1 MSFVEKEDDGVQ
13 LLVLR
18 RAVVGAVVGHD
29 DEHRLRV
36 RPEEQSTQK
45 QQILKNIKLRLRCF

>member
-1 MSFVEKEDDGVQ
+1 MLFCMKYVENEDNNVQ

-18 RAVVGAVVGHD
+18 RVVVGAVVGHD

-36 RPEEQSTQK
+36 RPEQQSTQK
-45 QQILKNIKLRLRCF
+45 QQILEQD